1 MKLYKT
7 TITRNG
13 VDTYSWQGSRAD
25 AASRRRVAVES
36 GVKRKDTG
44 TVEVEIPTTK
54 TGLLDWLNSNFTGA
68 LASATEGE

>member
-13 VDTYSWQGSRAD
+13 VDTYSWQGSQAD

-36 GVKRKDTG
+36 GVKRKDIE

-54 TGLLDWLNSNFTGA
+54 PGLLDWLNGNFTGA
-68 LASATEGE
+68 LAPATEGE

>member
-13 VDTYSWQGSRAD
+13 TDTFSWQGSQAE
-25 AASRRRVAVES
+25 AASKRRAAVED
-36 GVKRKDTG
+36 GVKRKDME

-54 TGLLDWLNSNFTGA
+54 TGLLDWLNGNFTGA
-68 LASATEGE
+68 PAPAEGE